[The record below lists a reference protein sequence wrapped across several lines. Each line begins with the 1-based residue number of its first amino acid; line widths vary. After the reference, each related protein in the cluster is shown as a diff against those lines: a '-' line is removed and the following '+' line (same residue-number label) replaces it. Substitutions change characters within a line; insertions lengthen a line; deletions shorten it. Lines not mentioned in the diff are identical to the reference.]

1 MNTQT
6 FTLLVILAIVVL
18 FIWRV
23 VSGSRRKHEIDREER
38 EFNRAERVF
47 QAQRMAEKDLSA
59 VSDEDLLREMQERGL
74 LRDSKSGV
82 RTRDEQPSR
91 ERRNVHYVSEDGD
104 VEYFPFKSDSRFEGL
119 EIRGLNAYRERL
131 GRVGRRSAGGWNHD
145 VDGGDWD
152 VDGDVD
158 GGDWDR
164 DEAVAAAQANLRLMR
179 EEDLNYAMD
188 SIEAEILNMDHAPSE
203 DELIDIA
210 DRAADAYDMSE
221 DYRDY

>member
-1 MNTQT
+1 
-6 FTLLVILAIVVL
+6 
-18 FIWRV
+18 
-23 VSGSRRKHEIDREER
+23 
-38 EFNRAERVF
+38 
-47 QAQRMAEKDLSA
+47 MAEKDLSA
-59 VSDEDLLREMQERGL
+59 VSDEDLLREMRERGL
-74 LRDSKSGV
+74 LRD
-82 RTRDEQPSR
+82 R
-91 ERRNVHYVSEDGD
+91 ESLHDRECRNEHYVSEDGD

-152 VDGDVD
+152 YNADSD
-158 GGDWDR
+158 GDWDR
-164 DEAVAAAQANLRLMR
+164 
-179 EEDLNYAMD
+179 
-188 SIEAEILNMDHAPSE
+188 E